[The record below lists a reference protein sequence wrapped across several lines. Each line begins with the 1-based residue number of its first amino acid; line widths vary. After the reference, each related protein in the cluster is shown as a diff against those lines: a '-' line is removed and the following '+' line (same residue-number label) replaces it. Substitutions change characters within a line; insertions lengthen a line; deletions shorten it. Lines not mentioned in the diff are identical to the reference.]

1 MAISTILA
9 AILAL
14 TVVTGPDFTQSEMTA
29 DPREP
34 LEGDVVTFTARVINS
49 GDEESGAT
57 QLDLTFPTEAFFL
70 DVANLD
76 GANIDRVARRLN
88 ASLTLPPG
96 GEHRFTFR
104 VLVPRDAGGNVL
116 SPMLRVVN
124 HFKGAD
130 SYIHAS
136 VDVGTRL
143 GSGGVEIGGRRILPA
158 GLATL
163 AVLALFPLLKL
174 IFRGPGTLA
183 PVFALV
189 VAIGFWTLFGAM
201 AQRDW
206 RSLSVWR
213 EATCRIVDVRLDSST
228 TTSTTRTTSGASRT
242 STSTSYAPLLA
253 VEYSVDGQTRYGS
266 GFDTGSR
273 LRVGGLGRA
282 VEEAAR
288 WPVGNTVPCWYDP
301 AHAEDVVV
309 IRGFGGAYFFALFPV
324 PLFAY
329 GVWAIRRG
337 PGKGTL
343 TERIA
348 ALRP

>member
-1 MAISTILA
+1 MATTLLA
-9 AILAL
+9 ALLAL
-14 TVVTGPDFTQSEMTA
+14 TVAVKPDFTQSELTA

-34 LEGDVVTFTARVINS
+34 LEGDVVTFTARVLNS

-57 QLDLTFPTEAFFL
+57 QVELTFPTEGFFL

-76 GANIDRVARRLN
+76 GASIDRDARRLHAN
-88 ASLTLPPG
+88 LTLPPG

-104 VLVPRDAGGNVL
+104 MLVPRDAGGKVL

-143 GSGGVEIGGRRILPA
+143 SSGGVEIAGVRILPA
-158 GLATL
+158 GLATV

-174 IFRGPGTLA
+174 VFRGPGTMG
-183 PVFALV
+183 PVVALV
-189 VAIGFWTLFGAM
+189 FAIGFWTFFAAM

-206 RSLSVWR
+206 RSLTAWR
-213 EATCRIVDVRLDSST
+213 ETSCRIADVRLDASTST
-228 TTSTTRTTSGASRT
+228 TTSRTSAGTTRT

-253 VEYSVDGQTRYGS
+253 LEYSVDGQTRYSS

-273 LRVGGLGRA
+273 LRVAGLGGA
-282 VEEAAR
+282 VEEASR
-288 WPVGNTVPCWYDP
+288 WPIGNTVPCWYDP

-309 IRGFGGAYFFALFPV
+309 IPGFGGAYFFALFPL
-324 PLFAY
+324 PLLAY
-329 GVWAIRRG
+329 AVWALKGGRLTDLADRVRG
-337 PGKGTL
+337 QT
-343 TERIA
+343 
-348 ALRP
+348 